1 MEGMPRLRPR
11 RRLRGSLAF
20 LGLLVVAACGGEAPK
35 PRAEPRAVLPGVV
48 LLVIDT
54 LRADGIAIE
63 GEGPGPM
70 PTMRA
75 WAKGA
80 TAFADA
86 LAPAAWTPQS
96 MPSILTGL
104 TPPHHGCEGMA
115 ETSVPALPGAVTT
128 LAERLKSF
136 GYTTAAFTS
145 GGYFSVAQ
153 GLYQG
158 VDHFAE
164 ALDTEGP
171 EACVDTWL
179 RTRPAGRPFLLIL
192 HTYLPHDPY
201 GTKDPK
207 ALASAGVPKL
217 PASPTI
223 QRAFSDP
230 GRSPTTPLD
239 PDTFRECAIEWLTDG
254 MARSANHRLVNQKSA
269 SDFFPTFAKWISGGY
284 VADPTGRVAVER
296 RLRTSYA
303 EGLGLAD
310 AFLARLFTALDR
322 ARLPADTITI
332 VTSDHG
338 EAHGEHGYITHQ
350 RQLHD
355 EILRVPL
362 LVHAPGRMPV
372 GAVIRGTCGPV
383 DVMPTILDLLGLP
396 ASPPLDGRSLVP
408 LANGKTGGHP
418 VLSTADR
425 HEIVGGGPRAVR
437 EIRARDAT
445 RAWSYVYDVAT
456 GERIAEHVFDLAK
469 DPRML
474 APLPVTSVDWRD
486 DELCALIAAYR
497 DDARTRFGLPPLG
510 SPCKP
515 PR

>member
-1 MEGMPRLRPR
+1 MGAMSRPR
-11 RRLRGSLAF
+11 RLLRASLAF
-20 LGLLVVAACGGEAPK
+20 LGLLVVAACGGETPK
-35 PRAEPRAVLPGVV
+35 PRAAARPVLPGVV
-48 LLVIDT
+48 LLIVDT
-54 LRADGIAIE
+54 LRADGIALE
-63 GEGPGPM
+63 GDGPGPM

-86 LAPAAWTPQS
+86 FAPAAWTPQS
-96 MPSILTGL
+96 VPSILTGL
-104 TPPHHGCEGMA
+104 SAPHHGCEGMA
-115 ETSVPALPGAVTT
+115 ETSVPALPGAVVT

-171 EACVDTWL
+171 ETCVETWL

-201 GTKDPK
+201 GGKDPK
-207 ALASAGVPKL
+207 SLVSVGVPSA
-217 PASPTI
+217 PASPAILRT
-223 QRAFSDP
+223 FSDP
-230 GRSPTTPLD
+230 GRSPTTPID
-239 PDTFRECAIEWLTDG
+239 PDTLRECSIEWLTEG
-254 MARSANHRLVNQKSA
+254 WARPANNRLAVQKSA
-269 SDFFPTFAKWISGGY
+269 SDFFPALGKWISGGY
-284 VADPTGRVAVER
+284 LADPTGRVAVED
-296 RLRTSYA
+296 RLRTAYTA
-303 EGLGLAD
+303 GLGLVD
-310 AFLARLFTALDR
+310 AFLARTFAALDV
-322 ARLPADTITI
+322 AKLPADTITI

-338 EAHGEHGYITHQ
+338 EAHGEHGYLTHQ
-350 RQLHD
+350 RYLHD

-362 LVHAPGRMPV
+362 LVKAPGQMPV

-396 ASPPLDGRSLVP
+396 PSHSLDGRSLVP
-408 LANGKTGGHP
+408 LANGQAAGHP
-418 VLSTADR
+418 ILATADR

-437 EIRARDAT
+437 EIRVRDAT
-445 RAWSYVYDVAT
+445 RAWSYVYDIAT

-474 APLPVTSVDWRD
+474 APLPVTSIEWRE
-486 DELCALIAAYR
+486 DELCAMVAAAR
-497 DDARTRFGLPPLG
+497 DEARVRFGLAPLG

-515 PR
+515 R